1 MQKSFSMKLTRQDI
15 LDKLQQKR
23 DEHSTTGSSGEE
35 KVKRGDEDLLE
46 LVRQTSAAALNTFKF
61 NDMTDF
67 DIECEPGLVWEQLSE
82 YNVDCFDSRLNI
94 ETNLEKKYLRLTTQQ
109 DEEYGDLDVKVK
121 FFALENAADEDE
133 ESIPRYRVKFVKK
146 RGDLQL
152 WYNLFNEIRETT
164 LEDTLLQAKHPEIK

>member
-1 MQKSFSMKLTRQDI
+1 MKLTRQDI
-15 LDKLQQKR
+15 LDKLEQKR
-23 DEHSTTGSSGEE
+23 AESSTTGTSGEE

-82 YNVDCFDSRLNI
+82 YNVDCFDSRFKI
-94 ETNLEKKYLRLTTQQ
+94 ETNREKKYLRLTTQQ
-109 DEEYGDLDVKVK
+109 DEEYGELDVKVK

-133 ESIPRYRVKFVKK
+133 ESIPRYRVKF
-146 RGDLQL
+146 
-152 WYNLFNEIRETT
+152 FA
-164 LEDTLLQAKHPEIK
+164 LENAADEDQESIPR